1 MYSPQSIEAYCSS
14 VERLYKEIDSL
25 YKEQTRNDE
34 INDTCNYIRSEIDVM
49 AVENKLER
57 DCPKATYIHW

>member
-1 MYSPQSIEAYCSS
+1 MYLPQSIEAYCSS

-57 DCPKATYIHW
+57 DCPKATYIH

>member
-34 INDTCNYIRSEIDVM
+34 INDTCNYIRSESDVM

-57 DCPKATYIHW
+57 DCPKATYIH

>member
-1 MYSPQSIEAYCSS
+1 MYSSQSIEAYCSS

-25 YKEQTRNDE
+25 YKEHARNDE
-34 INDTCNYIRSEIDVM
+34 INDTCNYIKSEIDVM

>member
-34 INDTCNYIRSEIDVM
+34 INDTCNYIRSEMDVM

>member
-1 MYSPQSIEAYCSS
+1 MSSPQSIEAYCSS

-57 DCPKATYIHW
+57 DCPKATYIH

>member
-34 INDTCNYIRSEIDVM
+34 INDTCNYIRGEIDVM

-57 DCPKATYIHW
+57 DCPKATYIH

>member
-57 DCPKATYIHW
+57 DCPKAKYIH

>member
-57 DCPKATYIHW
+57 DCPKATYIH

>member
-1 MYSPQSIEAYCSS
+1 MYSSQSIEAYCSS

-57 DCPKATYIHW
+57 DCPKATYIH

>member
-57 DCPKATYIHW
+57 DCPKATYIY

>member
-34 INDTCNYIRSEIDVM
+34 IDDTCNYIRSEIDVM

-57 DCPKATYIHW
+57 DCPKATYIH

>member
-34 INDTCNYIRSEIDVM
+34 INNTCNYIRSEIDVM

-57 DCPKATYIHW
+57 DCPKATYIH